1 MRRSKFGAKKTE
13 YNGKMYSSK
22 REAARAMELSLLE
35 RSGRIQSLR
44 EQVVYVLAPSCVVQG
59 RKRPPIR
66 YIADFVYIQDG
77 TEITE
82 DCKGMR
88 TDVYRIKRHLM
99 KSVYNIDILET

>member
-1 MRRSKFGAKKTE
+1 
-13 YNGKMYSSK
+13 
-22 REAARAMELSLLE
+22 MELSLLE

-44 EQVVYVLAPSCVVQG
+44 EQVVYVIVPSCVVQG

-77 TEITE
+77 KEVVE

-88 TDVYRIKRHLM
+88 TDVYRIKRHIM
-99 KSVYNIDILET
+99 KALLGIDIFET